1 MTIKLQLLSKRVDL
15 DHEMSANVPMSA
27 LPLSAVPFRL
37 KWTSFAHT
45 HEQLHCHSLTVFYCY
60 LLIEGMLESFYTK
73 DGDVFLP
80 AVSLLRIEW
89 NRIRISSPLCD
100 VISPLGHN
108 FNSQG

>member
-1 MTIKLQLLSKRVDL
+1 MRCLL
-15 DHEMSANVPMSA
+15 MSPCMST

-45 HEQLHCHSLTVFYCY
+45 HEQLHCHSLAVFYCY

-89 NRIRISSPLCD
+89 NRIRISSSLCN